1 LQYQLESTFGFFP
14 WTGLRNEPLENS
26 TKDVASQIK
35 HSAPSSSSYNL
46 ALFVLNIH
54 RNRGK
59 INVVPPSSLE
69 DSGVCVFGA
78 GYGAP
83 SVSDERIPSEDQVFA
98 TIDAPSTVVGYNDFQ
113 CVVADEGWVGNGIVT
128 LPSSALPGCPESDDE
143 EKSEG
148 IVQGQQIEH
157 MSTPFQNEYPAASL
171 LSADGNSIS
180 VETISHIS
188 DLILILSQNGEALG
202 SPELRYG
209 LKVRVIAV
217 PTRPLRT
224 GSEEGMKVGGPE
236 FFGLGTSS
244 TWKSIVE
251 CRLPKSIFDVVGQQ

>member
-1 LQYQLESTFGFFP
+1 VYLVRDMARPVSVTSEYLPKTKYS
-14 WTGLRNEPLENS
+14 LPLMHPVRWLGTMIS
-26 TKDVASQIK
+26 
-35 HSAPSSSSYNL
+35 
-46 ALFVLNIH
+46 
-54 RNRGK
+54 
-59 INVVPPSSLE
+59 
-69 DSGVCVFGA
+69 
-78 GYGAP
+78 
-83 SVSDERIPSEDQVFA
+83 SVSLLMR
-98 TIDAPSTVVGYNDFQ
+98 G
-113 CVVADEGWVGNGIVT
+113 GGGNGIVT